1 MNLALFDFDG
11 TITMADSF
19 KPFLYFTASR
29 LRLALGT
36 AMLAPMI
43 AGYELGLIHGSR
55 MRAAAAWVAFRGRRE
70 SEINELGERYSER
83 LDALVRP
90 EVLSKLRWHQTNGD
104 TVVVVSAS
112 LGAYLDGWCRRAG
125 VERISTELEAEAGVL
140 TGRYTLGDCT
150 GPEKARRVRQR
161 YELARYPTIYAYGDT
176 AEDEDL
182 LSLGT
187 RRFLRG
193 HELEGAPSVLNDR

>member
-11 TITMADSF
+11 TITTADSF
-19 KPFLYFTASR
+19 RPFLYFTASR

-36 AMLAPMI
+36 ALLAPMI
-43 AGYELGLIHGSR
+43 AGYELGLVRDTR
-55 MRAAAAWVAFRGRRE
+55 MRAAGAWVAFRGRRE
-70 SEINELGERYSER
+70 SEIKELGERYSQK

-112 LGAYLDGWCRRAG
+112 LGAYLDPWCRRTG
-125 VERISTELEAEAGVL
+125 VDRISTELEAEAGVL

-150 GPEKARRVRQR
+150 GPEKARRVRER
-161 YELARYPTIYAYGDT
+161 YELARYRTIYAYGDT
-176 AEDEDL
+176 AEDEEL
-182 LSLGT
+182 LSLAT

-193 HELEGAPSVLNDR
+193 RELEGGPSALGRR